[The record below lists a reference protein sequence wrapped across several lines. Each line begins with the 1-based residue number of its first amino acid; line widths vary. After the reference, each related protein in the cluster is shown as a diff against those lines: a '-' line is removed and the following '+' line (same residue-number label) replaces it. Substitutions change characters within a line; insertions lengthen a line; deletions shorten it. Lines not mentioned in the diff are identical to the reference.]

1 MTPDC
6 LPHQVRASLFERIVD
21 RAWALA
27 DEVLPTLDTYARRAE
42 VAEVQ
47 RKAVAAEVAQGE
59 RTAHQLRQ
67 HVAMLT
73 ISHATVRRR
82 AHQAELACFREQ
94 GARIATEKELEK
106 TVAHRAKLQAELHA
120 TVEALKTA
128 RDHIDEVE
136 TKLAGVNSENEL
148 LAGQTRRLEKRVQA
162 DAALVA
168 EAQGDVDRAAE
179 ERNELAQR
187 LAALEEHFGRQAEE
201 LARAKEQLS
210 LEEDEPGEPPGGGSS
225 KARLRTKLEKAL
237 KDLEGLQKKAD
248 AEKLMA
254 LSKLD
259 AELHA
264 TRDELDESANKLV
277 LTERALAEAKERL
290 VHLER
295 EMQSQMHSRGLLTV
309 TRSGLGPIP
318 SGAVVGAVLG
328 AGGDEV
334 AQYGAEVAQLSAEL
348 ERTSEQL
355 GQLEAERGELLSLAV
370 GIDSQTSRWLPEGHP
385 EWLPDGQP
393 HALDDAAARN
403 VDLRGLLRRV
413 GSRVRALGGALGGAP
428 VGAPGGA
435 PGASRDSAPAPPS
448 TPREGHRPR
457 DASGEGAVLGA
468 EQGRTT
474 MALEAA
480 LETARRAAAEA
491 VAQAAAEM
499 RQAAADSEEAA
510 RRHALETRHLEV
522 EIAALRARGASEQK
536 QIEEAYERGVAD
548 GLARG
553 EGRLEA
559 AKASASSANDTSRRM
574 KDLVQGLAS
583 QVVALQQEVRRLK
596 SSSGKQPTGDGS
608 DPASYLAARADP
620 KFDAGAVLSAQ
631 SRAIE
636 KLGGSSASAVLGG
649 SSASAVLGGGSAS
662 ASLGAARRASAAAGR
677 HHTRETLEAD
687 DEVAASRAA
696 AARQHSS
703 ERGATAT
710 AATATA
716 AAAAATAAATATA
729 ATHAAAALA
738 ANASSSAGSAGRRAE
753 RLTLRDLSNTER
765 ASLLGAEK
773 AAWETNFQCGGK
785 AGADKAAEAQRRE
798 RLLRERI
805 GLLERAYGTVLDE
818 LTELRDAVRAAA
830 DARQRRI
837 ADLPASELRVE
848 IRQLR
853 HDAELVRVQSAL
865 ESRELCARLLGELS
879 ISFEKEARWTADR
892 IVRHVIA
899 DGRALPPDHP
909 QATGRAAFATS
920 GATVTVPTAAPSAPA
935 GNGDGA
941 PHHGAGAHHGA
952 VAHSGAGAPSAAPGR
967 LVTARQPR
975 PASATRGGSG
985 RFGVP
990 ARPASATCSRAPL
1003 ATAAELLGA
1012 VPTCAPAS
1020 TTHAATATA
1029 PRVAP
1034 TAGTG
1039 STTKL
1044 AAAAGTANA
1053 VASASAAASANDAE
1067 PDAQLVLDVREEVES
1082 LKQCMHRALQRA
1094 TRTLRGRLLP
1104 SKPTTLED
1112 SGVPGAA
1119 VGAQQ
1124 IRWLAQVC
1132 RVMLPHCL
1140 VCVFD
1145 PLSQDLES
1153 RYSPWTVLA
1162 EDAQALGVERDERI
1176 VLEKFD
1182 PYAAVAAAVEA
1193 AP

>member
-6 LPHQVRASLFERIVD
+6 LPHQVRAALFERIVD

-47 RKAVAAEVAQGE
+47 RKAVAAEVAHGE
-59 RTAHQLRQ
+59 RAAHQLRQ

-73 ISHATVRRR
+73 INHATVRRR
-82 AHQAELACFREQ
+82 AHQAELACFREH
-94 GARIATEKELEK
+94 GGRVASEKELEK
-106 TVAHRAKLQAELHA
+106 TVAHRVQLQAELHA
-120 TVEALKTA
+120 TVEALRTA

-136 TKLAGVNSENEL
+136 TKLASSNSEIEL

-179 ERNELAQR
+179 ERNELAHR
-187 LAALEEHFGRQAEE
+187 LAALEQHFGRQAEE

-210 LEEDEPGEPPGGGSS
+210 LEEGEPGEPPGGGSS

-248 AEKLMA
+248 AEKLTA
-254 LSKLD
+254 LSKFD
-259 AELHA
+259 AELRA
-264 TRDELDESANKLV
+264 TRDELDESANKLE
-277 LTERALAEAKERL
+277 LTERALTEAKERL

-309 TRSGLGPIP
+309 TSAGLPLPIP
-318 SGAVVGAVLG
+318 SGAVLG

-334 AQYGAEVAQLSAEL
+334 ARLSAEL

-355 GQLEAERGELLSLAV
+355 CQLEAERGELLSLAV
-370 GIDSQTSRWLPEGHP
+370 GIHSQTSRWLPEGHP
-385 EWLPDGQP
+385 EGLP
-393 HALDDAAARN
+393 DDAAAKN
-403 VDLRGLLRRV
+403 VDLRGLLRLV
-413 GSRVRALGGALGGAP
+413 GSRVRALGGALG
-428 VGAPGGA
+428 GAPGGA

-448 TPREGHRPR
+448 TPRDGHRPR
-457 DASGEGAVLGA
+457 DASGQGAVLGA
-468 EQGRTT
+468 DHGRTT
-474 MALEAA
+474 TALEALETA

-499 RQAAADSEEAA
+499 RHAAADSEEAA
-510 RRHALETRHLEV
+510 KRHALETRHLEV
-522 EIAALRARGASEQK
+522 EIAALRARGASDQK
-536 QIEEAYERGVAD
+536 QLEEAYERGVAD

-553 EGRLEA
+553 EGHLEA
-559 AKASASSANDTSRRM
+559 AKASASSANDMSRRM
-574 KDLVQGLAS
+574 KDLVHGLAS

-596 SSSGKQPTGDGS
+596 SSSGKQHTGDGS
-608 DPASYLAARADP
+608 DPASYLASRVDP
-620 KFDAGAVLSAQ
+620 NFDAGAVLSAQ

-649 SSASAVLGGGSAS
+649 SSAS

-703 ERGATAT
+703 ERGAGATAAATAAT

-716 AAAAATAAATATA
+716 AAAAATPANASAAP
-729 ATHAAAALA
+729 HAAAALA
-738 ANASSSAGSAGRRAE
+738 ANASSSAGSVGRRVE
-753 RLTLRDLSNTER
+753 RLTLRDLSNTECE
-765 ASLLGAEK
+765 SLLGAEK
-773 AAWETNFQCGGK
+773 AAWETSFQCGGK

-798 RLLRERI
+798 RLLRERL

-818 LTELRDAVRAAA
+818 LMELRDAVRAAA

-853 HDAELVRVQSAL
+853 HDAELIRVQSAL

-879 ISFEKEARWTADR
+879 ISFDKEARWTADR

-909 QATGRAAFATS
+909 QATGRA
-920 GATVTVPTAAPSAPA
+920 TVTVATAAPSAPA
-935 GNGDGA
+935 GHGDGA
-941 PHHGAGAHHGA
+941 HHGAGAHY
-952 VAHSGAGAPSAAPGR
+952 GAGAPSAAPGR
-967 LVTARQPR
+967 LVTDRQPR

-1067 PDAQLVLDVREEVES
+1067 PDAQLVLEVREEVQR

-1153 RYSPWTVLA
+1153 RYSPWTVLS

>member
-1 MTPDC
+1 M
-6 LPHQVRASLFERIVD
+6 RAALFERIVD

-47 RKAVAAEVAQGE
+47 RKAVAAEVAHGE
-59 RTAHQLRQ
+59 RAAHQLRQ

-94 GARIATEKELEK
+94 GARIASEKELEK
-106 TVAHRAKLQAELHA
+106 TVAHRGKLQAELHA
-120 TVEALKTA
+120 TVEALRTA
-128 RDHIDEVE
+128 RDHLDEVE
-136 TKLAGVNSENEL
+136 TKLASSNSEIEL

-254 LSKLD
+254 LSKFD
-259 AELHA
+259 AELRA
-264 TRDELDESANKLV
+264 TRDELDESANKLA

-295 EMQSQMHSRGLLTV
+295 EMQSQMHSRGLLTRQV
-309 TRSGLGPIP
+309 TSAGLGPIP
-318 SGAVVGAVLG
+318 SGAVLGAALG
-328 AGGDEV
+328 AGGD
-334 AQYGAEVAQLSAEL
+334 EVAQLSAEL

-385 EWLPDGQP
+385 EGLPDGQP
-393 HALDDAAARN
+393 RALDDAAAKN

-474 MALEAA
+474 TALEAS

-499 RQAAADSEEAA
+499 RQAAADSEEAG

-536 QIEEAYERGVAD
+536 QVEEAYERGVAD

-553 EGRLEA
+553 EGHLEA
-559 AKASASSANDTSRRM
+559 AKSSASSANDTSRRM

-596 SSSGKQPTGDGS
+596 SSSAKQPTGDGA

-636 KLGGSSASAVLGG
+636 KLGGG
-649 SSASAVLGGGSAS
+649 SVSAVLGGGSAS

-696 AARQHSS
+696 AAREHSS
-703 ERGATAT
+703 
-710 AATATA
+710 
-716 AAAAATAAATATA
+716 
-729 ATHAAAALA
+729 
-738 ANASSSAGSAGRRAE
+738 
-753 RLTLRDLSNTER
+753 
-765 ASLLGAEK
+765 
-773 AAWETNFQCGGK
+773 
-785 AGADKAAEAQRRE
+785 
-798 RLLRERI
+798 
-805 GLLERAYGTVLDE
+805 
-818 LTELRDAVRAAA
+818 
-830 DARQRRI
+830 
-837 ADLPASELRVE
+837 
-848 IRQLR
+848 
-853 HDAELVRVQSAL
+853 
-865 ESRELCARLLGELS
+865 
-879 ISFEKEARWTADR
+879 
-892 IVRHVIA
+892 
-899 DGRALPPDHP
+899 
-909 QATGRAAFATS
+909 
-920 GATVTVPTAAPSAPA
+920 
-935 GNGDGA
+935 
-941 PHHGAGAHHGA
+941 
-952 VAHSGAGAPSAAPGR
+952 
-967 LVTARQPR
+967 
-975 PASATRGGSG
+975 
-985 RFGVP
+985 
-990 ARPASATCSRAPL
+990 
-1003 ATAAELLGA
+1003 
-1012 VPTCAPAS
+1012 
-1020 TTHAATATA
+1020 
-1029 PRVAP
+1029 
-1034 TAGTG
+1034 
-1039 STTKL
+1039 
-1044 AAAAGTANA
+1044 
-1053 VASASAAASANDAE
+1053 
-1067 PDAQLVLDVREEVES
+1067 
-1082 LKQCMHRALQRA
+1082 
-1094 TRTLRGRLLP
+1094 
-1104 SKPTTLED
+1104 
-1112 SGVPGAA
+1112 
-1119 VGAQQ
+1119 
-1124 IRWLAQVC
+1124 
-1132 RVMLPHCL
+1132 
-1140 VCVFD
+1140 
-1145 PLSQDLES
+1145 
-1153 RYSPWTVLA
+1153 
-1162 EDAQALGVERDERI
+1162 
-1176 VLEKFD
+1176 
-1182 PYAAVAAAVEA
+1182 
-1193 AP
+1193 